1 MYRKYLLNQAGIDL
15 WFAMLTPTSPPSK
28 PRSDYMVGCARH
40 ETKLV
45 SIVIPVFNLLDY
57 TKSCLESIWRNT
69 EHPFELIIVD
79 NGSTDG
85 TTEYLSRLPCM
96 VIRNGVNLGVP
107 KAFNQGIRVSSG
119 KHVLI
124 LNNDTI
130 VTPDW
135 LSRMVRCAESND
147 AIGIVG
153 TMSNRIGGPQRDE
166 QASYSDIDGIFAHA
180 ERRAYEFKNRVFRY
194 PRLAAIAML
203 VKRKVFERVG
213 LFEEDF
219 SPGNY
224 EDDDLCIRA
233 LLAGFDVV
241 IAQDVFIHHYG
252 SRTWKAS
259 NSTFESILDK
269 NKQLFQL
276 KWGQT
281 PYDDVLLR
289 RHQQC
294 RENNL
299 VSVIAPTYN
308 NPSLLEEGVGSVLRQ
323 SHSNL
328 EIIVVNDGGEN
339 VSSILENFD
348 DSRIVYVE
356 SRQHCG
362 RAAALNRGIMRARGK
377 YIAYITDGAR
387 FRVAHIET
395 LISALESTSCH
406 VAYANSS
413 EIPAVDHSS
422 ILDNVDFGYGKS
434 LLMVTNYIPIASLM
448 HERSLL
454 DRVGLF
460 AGNLENYEDWDLLLR
475 LAETTFFYRSYKT
488 TVDIPYTTVQDLQS
502 FNTTMKLY
510 RKYRIPMNM
519 EHNHDEIL
527 RARIAVLAWLKCVQL
542 FSLPK
547 VESIS
552 SAIYGLANRYMRLSE
567 HIRPK
572 SLLTVALMCLLKRN
586 PPRNSFQRV

>member
-1 MYRKYLLNQAGIDL
+1 
-15 WFAMLTPTSPPSK
+15 
-28 PRSDYMVGCARH
+28 MVPCAKH
-40 ETKLV
+40 ESELV
-45 SIVIPVFNLLDY
+45 SIVIPVFNLVDY
-57 TKSCLESIWRNT
+57 TRICLESIWRNT
-69 EHPFELIIVD
+69 KHPFELIIVD

-85 TTEYLSRLPCM
+85 TVEYLARLPCM
-96 VIRNGVNLGVP
+96 VIRNDVNLGVP
-107 KAFNQGIRVSSG
+107 KAFNQGIRASSG
-119 KHVLI
+119 KYVLT

-153 TMSNRIGGPQRDE
+153 TMSNAVRGPQRDE
-166 QASYSDIDGIFAHA
+166 GASYSGVDGIFAYA
-180 ERRAYEFKNRVFRY
+180 ERRAEEFKDRNFYY
-194 PRLAAIAML
+194 PRLVAIAML
-203 VKRKVFERVG
+203 VKRKIFERVG

-224 EDDDLCIRA
+224 EDDDLCIRT

-241 IAQDVFIHHYG
+241 VAQDVFIHHFG
-252 SRTWKAS
+252 NRTFRAS
-259 NSTFESILDK
+259 DVPYRSIIDRNKRLFEM
-269 NKQLFQL
+269 

-289 RHQQC
+289 RHQQ
-294 RENNL
+294 RHENNL

-308 NPSLLEEGVGSVLRQ
+308 HSSLLEEGVGSVLRQ

-328 EIIVVNDGGEN
+328 EVIVVNDGGEN

-348 DSRIVYVE
+348 DSRIVHVE

-377 YIAYITDGAR
+377 YIAYMTDGAR
-387 FRVAHIET
+387 FRTTHIET

-413 EIPAVDHSS
+413 EIPIEDHPP
-422 ILDNVDFGYGKS
+422 ILDNIDFGYGKS
-434 LLMVTNYIPIASLM
+434 LLMVTNYIPIASVV

-454 DRVGLF
+454 EQVGLF
-460 AGNLENYEDWDLLLR
+460 AENLAVYEDWDLLMR
-475 LAETTFFYRSYKT
+475 LAGTTFFYHSYKT
-488 TVDIPYTTVQDLQS
+488 TVEILGSYATGPDLHTLS

-519 EHNHDEIL
+519 ERNYEEIL

-547 VESIS
+547 VGGIS
-552 SAIYGLANRYMRLSE
+552 SAISGFATRNMRLSE
-567 HIRPK
+567 HISPD
-572 SLLTVALMCLLKRN
+572 SLLILALTCLLKRR
-586 PPRNSFQRV
+586 PLRNSF